1 MGRLVATTIDRVRL
15 GAATTNEFLA
25 HVDPSAAQSGR
36 CDRCDVVEPPAL
48 NETPEQRRRRRL
60 RTGERDGIDHRVDHC
75 PCVEYTVARLAMRAA
90 LQGVQGLR
98 DDSSLPELLG
108 MAGVAQGD
116 RVVVAEAVRD
126 MLETTGLDAV
136 VMRRREEVGAALS
149 RSPPGHAR

>member
-1 MGRLVATTIDRVRL
+1 M
-15 GAATTNEFLA
+15 
-25 HVDPSAAQSGR
+25 
-36 CDRCDVVEPPAL
+36 EPPAL
-48 NETPEQRRRRRL
+48 DETPEQRRRRRL
-60 RTGERDGIDHRVDHC
+60 RTGERDSIDHRVDHC

-126 MLETTGLDAV
+126 MFGTTGLDTV
-136 VMRRREEVGAALS
+136 VMRRREEVGVE
-149 RSPPGHAR
+149 GGGDGG